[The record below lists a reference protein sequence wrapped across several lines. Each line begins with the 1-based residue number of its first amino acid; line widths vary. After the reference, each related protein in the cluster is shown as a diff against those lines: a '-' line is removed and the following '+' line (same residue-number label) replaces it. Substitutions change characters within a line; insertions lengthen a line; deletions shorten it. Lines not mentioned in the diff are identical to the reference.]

1 MSNRMKTAALV
12 VLALAFIALFL
23 FTELRGNIEY
33 VLRSRGEKV
42 TAMVLVGWAGAIST
56 VLFQT
61 ITNNR
66 ILTPSIIGLDSV
78 YMLIQTAVVF
88 LFGSTTLTMMND
100 MVHFLLSA
108 GGMIGFSVFLYSF
121 LFRREGQTVYF
132 ILLVGMILGTFFQS
146 VTSFMQYL
154 IDPNE
159 FSIIQDRMFASFNN
173 MKTELLWPAGI
184 VIVVAIWYTYRHL
197 HELDVLSL
205 GKDHAINLGVSY
217 ETVVRRMLMVIAV
230 LVSVSTALVGPIMFF
245 GLIVANVA
253 YAFFQTYE
261 HRYLLVGAAL
271 FGIIALVSGQFVVE
285 RVFTFST
292 TLSVIIN
299 MVGGVYFLYLLLK
312 ERKAW

>member
-1 MSNRMKTAALV
+1 MSNRMKVVVLV
-12 VLALAFIALFL
+12 VLALGLIVLFL
-23 FTELRGNIEY
+23 FAHLRGDFDY
-33 VLRSRGEKV
+33 VLRSRSEKIV
-42 TAMVLVGWAGAIST
+42 AMVLVGWTGAVST

-61 ITNNR
+61 MTNNR

-78 YMLIQTAVVF
+78 YMLVQTAVVF
-88 LFGSTTLTMMND
+88 LFGSTTLTMMGNTS
-100 MVHFLLSA
+100 HFLLSA
-108 GGMIGFSVFLYSF
+108 GAMIGFSVLLYSF
-121 LFRREGQTVYF
+121 LFRREGQNLYF

-146 VTSFMQYL
+146 LTSFMQYL

-159 FSIIQDRMFASFNN
+159 FSIIQDRMFASINN
-173 MKTELLWPAGI
+173 IKTDLLWPTGLLIA
-184 VIVVAIWYTYRHL
+184 AATLYTYRHL
-197 HELDVLSL
+197 YELDVLSL
-205 GKDHAINLGVSY
+205 GKDHAINLGVAY
-217 ETVVRRMLMVIAV
+217 ETVVKRLLMIVAV

-261 HRYLLVGAAL
+261 HRYLLTGAAL
-271 FGIIALVSGQFVVE
+271 FGIIALVGGQLVVE

-292 TLSVIIN
+292 TLSVIVN

>member
-1 MSNRMKTAALV
+1 MKTAALV

-100 MVHFLLSA
+100 TVHFLLSA

-285 RVFTFST
+285 RVFAFST

>member
-1 MSNRMKTAALV
+1 
-12 VLALAFIALFL
+12 
-23 FTELRGNIEY
+23 
-33 VLRSRGEKV
+33 
-42 TAMVLVGWAGAIST
+42 
-56 VLFQT
+56 
-61 ITNNR
+61 
-66 ILTPSIIGLDSV
+66 
-78 YMLIQTAVVF
+78 
-88 LFGSTTLTMMND
+88 
-100 MVHFLLSA
+100 
-108 GGMIGFSVFLYSF
+108 
-121 LFRREGQTVYF
+121 
-132 ILLVGMILGTFFQS
+132 
-146 VTSFMQYL
+146 
-154 IDPNE
+154 
-159 FSIIQDRMFASFNN
+159 

>member
-12 VLALAFIALFL
+12 VLDLAFIALFL

-285 RVFTFST
+285 RVFAFST

>member
-23 FTELRGNIEY
+23 FTELRGNIDY

-42 TAMVLVGWAGAIST
+42 AAMVLVGWAGAIST

-100 MVHFLLSA
+100 TVHFLLSA

-184 VIVVAIWYTYRHL
+184 VIVVTIWYTYRHL

>member
-1 MSNRMKTAALV
+1 MSNRMKTAVLV

-23 FTELRGNIEY
+23 LTELRGNIEY
-33 VLRSRGEKV
+33 ILRSRGEKV

-78 YMLIQTAVVF
+78 YMLIQTAIVF

-100 MVHFLLSA
+100 TVHFLLSA
-108 GGMIGFSVFLYSF
+108 GSMIGFSILLYSF

-132 ILLVGMILGTFFQS
+132 ILLAGMILGTFFQS

-184 VIVVAIWYTYRHL
+184 VIVIAIWYTYRHL
-197 HELDVLSL
+197 PELDVLSL

-217 ETVVRRMLMVIAV
+217 ETVVKRMLMIIAV
-230 LVSVSTALVGPIMFF
+230 LVSVSTALVGPVMFF

-261 HRYLLVGAAL
+261 HRYLFVGAAL
-271 FGIIALVSGQFVVE
+271 FGVIALVSGQWVVE

-299 MVGGVYFLYLLLK
+299 MVGGAYFLYLLLK

>member
-100 MVHFLLSA
+100 TVHFLLSA

-271 FGIIALVSGQFVVE
+271 FGIIALVSVQFVVE
-285 RVFTFST
+285 RVFAFST

>member
-1 MSNRMKTAALV
+1 
-12 VLALAFIALFL
+12 
-23 FTELRGNIEY
+23 
-33 VLRSRGEKV
+33 
-42 TAMVLVGWAGAIST
+42 VLVGWAGAIST

>member
-1 MSNRMKTAALV
+1 MKTAALV

-100 MVHFLLSA
+100 TVHFLLSA

>member
-1 MSNRMKTAALV
+1 MSNRMKIAALI

-33 VLRSRGEKV
+33 ILRSRGEKV
-42 TAMVLVGWAGAIST
+42 AAMVLVGWAGAIST

-100 MVHFLLSA
+100 TVHFLLSA
-108 GGMIGFSVFLYSF
+108 GSMIGFSVLLYSF

-132 ILLVGMILGTFFQS
+132 ILLAGMIFGTFFQS

-184 VIVVAIWYTYRHL
+184 VIVIAIWYTHRHL
-197 HELDVLSL
+197 PELDVLSL

-217 ETVVRRMLMVIAV
+217 ETVVKRMLMIVAV
-230 LVSVSTALVGPIMFF
+230 LISVSTALVGPIMFF
-245 GLIVANVA
+245 GLIVANIA

-261 HRYLLVGAAL
+261 HRYLFVGAAL
-271 FGIIALVSGQFVVE
+271 FGVIALVSGQWVVE
-285 RVFTFST
+285 RVFAFST
-292 TLSVIIN
+292 TLSVMIN
-299 MVGGVYFLYLLLK
+299 MAGGVYFLYLLLK

>member
-23 FTELRGNIEY
+23 FTELRGNIDY

-100 MVHFLLSA
+100 TVHFLLSA

-217 ETVVRRMLMVIAV
+217 ETVVRRMLMIIAV

>member
-100 MVHFLLSA
+100 TVHFLLSA